1 MSKKSEQPKR
11 VLLLISDTGG
21 GHRASAQALEDA
33 LSELY
38 PGKVECDIVDIWTKH
53 AAWPYT
59 KFVPAYKFMAK
70 HPFIWRLFWFYG
82 KMPISR
88 FVQEKVTLISCFRRF
103 KKAIES
109 YDPDMVVSVHPL
121 CQDIPL
127 RALGQ
132 GKKGGRKLPFMTVVT
147 DLGSAHPL
155 WFDRRV
161 DLCFVPSDPIRKAA
175 EKAGLKPHQ
184 LRQHGLPIRS
194 GFWKEDKRSKPA
206 VRKSLGLKQDLPT
219 TLVVGGGDGVGGIT
233 KIAESLAKSLGEC
246 DDCVGSGPLGSSSQQ
261 QLVVVC
267 GKNEKIAKKL
277 QEKADANVWGDGV
290 VVNVQGFVSN
300 MEDFMSASDCIV
312 TKAGPGT
319 IAESMCRGLPTM
331 LSCFLPGQEAGNLP
345 FVTEGGFGD
354 YSSDPETI
362 ASTVAMWMRDPEK
375 VRVRPSLDESLL

>member
-1 MSKKSEQPKR
+1 MRCRLDRSSRSSSSSKHSERRGIGQGSSENTGTSLTTLAAESSSAGETGSKTSEEPKR

-33 LSELY
+33 LNELY

-59 KFVPAYKFMAK
+59 KFVPSYKFMAK

-127 RALGQ
+127 RALGH

-161 DLCFVPSDPIRKAA
+161 DLCFVPSDPVRKVA
-175 EKAGLKPHQ
+175 EKKSVVPQ
-184 LRQHGLPIRS
+184 R
-194 GFWKEDKRSKPA
+194 EDLQFSK
-206 VRKSLGLKQDLPT
+206 
-219 TLVVGGGDGVGGIT
+219 
-233 KIAESLAKSLGEC
+233 
-246 DDCVGSGPLGSSSQQ
+246 
-261 QLVVVC
+261 
-267 GKNEKIAKKL
+267 
-277 QEKADANVWGDGV
+277 
-290 VVNVQGFVSN
+290 
-300 MEDFMSASDCIV
+300 
-312 TKAGPGT
+312 
-319 IAESMCRGLPTM
+319 
-331 LSCFLPGQEAGNLP
+331 
-345 FVTEGGFGD
+345 
-354 YSSDPETI
+354 
-362 ASTVAMWMRDPEK
+362 
-375 VRVRPSLDESLL
+375 